1 MFIYL
6 FVILQKKNQGKLM
19 ILKQCESFGK
29 KSNIHKNTM
38 SKKNKKL
45 IRKKERKEKRER
57 GRKT

>member
-1 MFIYL
+1 
-6 FVILQKKNQGKLM
+6 M